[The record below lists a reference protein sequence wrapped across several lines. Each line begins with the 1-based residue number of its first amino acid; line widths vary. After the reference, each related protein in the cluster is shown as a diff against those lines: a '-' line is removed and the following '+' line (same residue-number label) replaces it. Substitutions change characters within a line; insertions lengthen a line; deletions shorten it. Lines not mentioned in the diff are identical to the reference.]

1 MGLFSQR
8 KGIRPAAKA
17 IQRESIDEDLR
28 NRLWS
33 GLKIGLWD
41 HWSPRDYSGF
51 QDEDGKRVEFVV
63 KLIWLHYFKLPIDTM
78 PAFNRDRPRSAS
90 AYDIIRDRFFEG
102 QWWESYDLIE
112 FLIKATPD
120 EWKERL
126 KGFLNSFMES
136 ENAAYRV
143 VGDEIVEITD
153 EQEIET
159 IESALDKG
167 IKSCQ
172 SHLARALDL
181 ASDRKQPDYR
191 NSIKESISAVEAA
204 CQVLAGLPKATLGD
218 CIKVIK
224 SRGTIHPAFEQAL
237 LKLYGYTSDEG
248 GIRHALTDESVAPA
262 YSDAKFMLVASSAFV
277 NFLWTKA
284 SELGIAIK
292 T

>member
-8 KGIRPAAKA
+8 KGIRPTAKA
-17 IQRESIDEDLR
+17 IQRESIDDDLR

-41 HWSPRDYSGF
+41 HWSPREHSGF
-51 QDEDGKRVEFVV
+51 QTHDGKQVELVV
-63 KLIWLHYFKLPIDTM
+63 KVIWLHYFKLPIDTM
-78 PAFNRDRPRSAS
+78 PAFEIAYPKS
-90 AYDIIRDRFFEG
+90 AYEIIREHFFNG

-112 FLIKATPD
+112 FLIKAMPD
-120 EWKERL
+120 EWKEEL
-126 KGFLNSFMES
+126 KKLLNMFMEA
-136 ENAAYRV
+136 ENAACRI

-204 CQVLAGLPKATLGD
+204 CQVLAGMPKATLGD

-224 SRGTIHPAFEQAL
+224 SRGAIHPAFEQAF

-248 GIRHALTDESVAPA
+248 GIRHALTDTSVAPA
-262 YSDAKFMLVASSAFV
+262 YSDAKFMLVACSAFV

>member
-8 KGIRPAAKA
+8 KGIRPTAKA

-28 NRLWS
+28 NCLWS

-41 HWSPRDYSGF
+41 RWSPPHQLGL
-51 QDEDGKRVEFVV
+51 QDPDSKHVELVV
-63 KLIWLHYFKLPIDTM
+63 KQIWLHYFKLAIDTI
-78 PAFNRDRPRSAS
+78 PAFDIGYPRSA
-90 AYDIIRDRFFEG
+90 YKIIREHFFNG

-112 FLIKATPD
+112 FLIKEIPD

-126 KGFLNSFMES
+126 KIVLNYFMES
-136 ENAAYRV
+136 ENAAYRI
-143 VGDEIVEITD
+143 VGDEIVGITD

-204 CQVLAGLPKATLGD
+204 CQVVAGMPKATLGD

-224 SRGTIHPAFEQAL
+224 SRGAIHPAFEQAL
-237 LKLYGYTSDEG
+237 LKLYGYTSNEG
-248 GIRHALTDESVAPA
+248 GIRHALTDTSVAPA
-262 YSDAKFMLVASSAFV
+262 YSDAKFMLVACSAFV